1 MSGAGAAS
9 AVGELAFT
17 PPSTPPTPDPS
28 FLSDVFST
36 TPPQTPFSPLNEEQP
51 SDVPRLRSIHA
62 TAGYRDGVSEA
73 KDQFLQAGFDEGYSI
88 GAAFGLRIGC
98 LLGAAES
105 LLLAT
110 TKRMP
115 EMRRQAHDLEGIC
128 KKMKEDLTL
137 EKVFDRKWWDDDEL
151 WNTGCHLQQ
160 PDDKTNGISI
170 QEIIDSHP
178 LIERWS
184 LVLKEERKRL
194 HLREG
199 RFEGPEWEKGRIED

>member
-1 MSGAGAAS
+1 MSGPGAAS
-9 AVGELAFT
+9 GTEDATFT

-36 TPPQTPFSPLNEEQP
+36 TPPQTPFSSLNEEQP
-51 SDVPRLRSIHA
+51 SDIPRLRSIHA

-73 KDQFLQAGFDEGYSI
+73 KGQSLQAGFDEGYSI
-88 GAAFGLRIGC
+88 GAAFGLRVGC
-98 LLGAAES
+98 LLGAVEG

-110 TKRMP
+110 RKRMP
-115 EMRRQAHDLEGIC
+115 EMQRQAHDLEGQFE
-128 KKMKEDLTL
+128 KMKDDLTL
-137 EKVFDRKWWDDDEL
+137 EKVFDRKWWDNDEL

-160 PDDKTNGISI
+160 SEERTDEISI
-170 QEIIDSHP
+170 QQIFDSHP

-184 LVLKEERKRL
+184 LILKEERKRL